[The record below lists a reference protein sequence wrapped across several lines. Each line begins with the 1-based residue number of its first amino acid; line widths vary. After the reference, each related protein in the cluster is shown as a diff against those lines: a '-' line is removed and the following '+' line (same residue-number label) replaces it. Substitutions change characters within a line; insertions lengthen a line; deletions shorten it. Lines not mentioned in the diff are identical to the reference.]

1 MITKQ
6 FDDNTIPAFSWA
18 RNWSISEIK
27 KRLTGVDHINV
38 LSWIMR
44 EAKFEEVWY
53 FTSPKDVFDSFNELK
68 YLLGRKRLFWEYIL
82 NEWHELGKI

>member
-6 FDDNTIPAFSWA
+6 FDDNTIPAFSWD

-68 YLLGRKRLFWEYIL
+68 YLLRRKRLFWEYIL

>member
-1 MITKQ
+1 MITKEYK
-6 FDDNTIPAFSWA
+6 DSTVPAFSWD
-18 RNWSISEIK
+18 RNWSVSEIK
-27 KRLTGVDHINV
+27 QRLTGVDHINV

-44 EAKFEEVWY
+44 EAKFEEVW
-53 FTSPKDVFDSFNELK
+53 FFSSPSQVFAHFDELK